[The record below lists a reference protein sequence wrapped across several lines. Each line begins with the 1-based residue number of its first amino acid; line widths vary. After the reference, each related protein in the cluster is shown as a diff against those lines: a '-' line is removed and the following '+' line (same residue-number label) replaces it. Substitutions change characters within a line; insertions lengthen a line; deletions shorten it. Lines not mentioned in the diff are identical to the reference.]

1 VTSTITWAV
10 TAETM
15 TLGSRLE
22 VLALMVRGAYRLAG
36 MTDDRK
42 TSAAP
47 PLPVLQGAVKEPK
60 RIVDLTPLA
69 VDSSVD
75 SGSLSGPAPG
85 SKTIIK
91 RPLRLASLKQ
101 RTKYFRN
108 HFPLCAEN
116 FFSVV
121 LRSLNE
127 SLREIFNAKEVSG
140 ETDPGIQIL
149 FPAQALLALGAFTR
163 CAINTPL
170 QKKFVS
176 LLLPFSFQLL
186 REVPSLHIRRASA
199 VALFDAMESLFLSM
213 GTSQQQRVTQIDQQ
227 TDFGTLNYALNI
239 FRDPSSGPSALS
251 QDLAPLV
258 VEIVNWISQNALR
271 EDGNGESDQHC
282 RVFQLEILRKAI
294 FFLESSH

>member
-1 VTSTITWAV
+1 
-10 TAETM
+10 M

-36 MTDDRK
+36 MTDDRR
-42 TSAAP
+42 TTAAP
-47 PLPVLQGAVKEPK
+47 PLPLLQGAVKEPK
-60 RIVDLTPLA
+60 RIVDLAPLA
-69 VDSSVD
+69 EDSSVD
-75 SGSLSGPAPG
+75 SGSLSGPVPGSLSGPTPG

-199 VALFDAMESLFLSM
+199 VALFDAMESLFLSI
-213 GTSQQQRVTQIDQQ
+213 GTSQQQRVAQIDQQ

>member
-36 MTDDRK
+36 MTDDRR
-42 TSAAP
+42 TTAAP

-60 RIVDLTPLA
+60 RIVDLAPLA
-69 VDSSVD
+69 EDSSVD

-213 GTSQQQRVTQIDQQ
+213 GTSQQQRVAQIDQQ